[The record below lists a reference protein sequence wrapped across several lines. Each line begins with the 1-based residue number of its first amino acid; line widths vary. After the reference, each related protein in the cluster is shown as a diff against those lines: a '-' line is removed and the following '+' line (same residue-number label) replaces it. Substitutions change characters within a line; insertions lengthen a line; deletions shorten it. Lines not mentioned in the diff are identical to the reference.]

1 MLAFDLAEKNK
12 MNACTQYIKLLGLK
26 NSEDIVKDGEFY
38 THTNSRGKKRI
49 LLPCM
54 TFSEYQKREK
64 EFAKTKMQKCIGYY
78 VIEVIESQVSKA
90 SGC

>member
-12 MNACTQYIKLLGLK
+12 MNACMQYIKLLGLK
-26 NSEDIVKDGEFY
+26 NPEDIVKDGEFY
-38 THTNSRGKKRI
+38 THTNSRGKSRT
-49 LLPCM
+49 LLPCL

-64 EFAKTKMQKCIGYY
+64 EFVKTKMKKCIGYY
-78 VIEVIESQVSKA
+78 VIEIESQVLKA